1 MVDQRT
7 KWANVKVDND
17 IFDIVRRY
25 SQNCPRLLQLLVSGV
40 KGSDWEERLYKPIS
54 TKVCVDMALR
64 FWRYADF
71 ELDYMLAQQ
80 FNFEVLILDKAL

>member
-1 MVDQRT
+1 
-7 KWANVKVDND
+7 
-17 IFDIVRRY
+17 
-25 SQNCPRLLQLLVSGV
+25 
-40 KGSDWEERLYKPIS
+40 
-54 TKVCVDMALR
+54 MALR